1 MYKILVVDDEELIRK
16 GLISRL
22 DYNGFKFEKII
33 EASNGREALELI
45 EKNQPHIVITDVR
58 MPQVDGIELIRSA
71 KDVYPNIHF
80 VIISGYAEF
89 EYAEQ
94 ALNMGVSGYILK
106 PIGDKHLIET
116 LNRVIKDL
124 SNQSTIKEMSSKKE
138 VLEKY
143 YESITLE
150 QRLNEIIHNTKIETY
165 IKNEVDLAGSFQ
177 IAPNEKYVL
186 ALVNI
191 DGKTYYQSQFKYQDI
206 ELVKFA
212 IENITNEI
220 LCNCK
225 KIAVNNYKDTNQ
237 IIIILTHSEPG
248 TLKLES
254 DKFFSK
260 VINAIEKYLN
270 FSVTAGISK
279 LGDSL
284 SNELYRQAN
293 EALQQRVIHGNGEI
307 YRFEDIGCAAKFA
320 IPKNE
325 LGLLEKYIERCDVGN
340 IEIIMKSIFS
350 NRSLQR
356 PSVAYIRF
364 IWTEIMKILIKVGD
378 EMNNNPMNNFDISL
392 FDVEVLNKF
401 DTLEEIISYTYTL
414 IIDFLKL
421 EKVVDIN
428 CKNKV
433 KMSIQYIEQHYQE
446 DITVNDLAYMYAIS
460 PNYFSTVFK
469 KETNKTVV
477 KYITEVRV
485 KNACKLLLD
494 TKASVVDIS
503 NKVGYQDTQYFFRVF
518 KKITGKTPLEFRKDK
533 IFS

>member
-1 MYKILVVDDEELIRK
+1 MYKILIADDEELIRK
-16 GLISRL
+16 GLISRI
-22 DYNGFKFEKII
+22 DDNGFQFEKII

-45 EKNQPHIVITDVR
+45 EINKPHIVITDVR
-58 MPQVDGIELIRSA
+58 MPQIDGIELIRRA
-71 KDVYPNIHF
+71 KEAHPDIRF
-80 VIISGYAEF
+80 IIISGYAEF

-106 PIGDKHLIET
+106 PIGDKQLVES
-116 LNRVIKDL
+116 LNRILKDL
-124 SNQSTIKEMSSKKE
+124 NNQSTIREISSKKE
-138 VLEKY
+138 ILERY
-143 YESITLE
+143 CENITLE
-150 QRLNEIIHNTKIETY
+150 QKLNEIIHNSKIETG
-165 IKNEVDLAGSFQ
+165 IKSEDDLSDFFQ
-177 IAPNEKYVL
+177 IDSNTRYVL
-186 ALVNI
+186 ALINI

-212 IENITNEI
+212 IINITNEI
-220 LCNCK
+220 RCNCK
-225 KIAVNNYKDTNQ
+225 RIVVNNYKDANQ
-237 IIIILTHSEPG
+237 IVVILMHSEPIAI
-248 TLKLES
+248 KLES

-260 VINAIEKYLN
+260 VLNGIEEYLC
-270 FSVTAGISK
+270 FSVTIGVSK
-279 LGDSL
+279 SGNSL
-284 SNELYRQAN
+284 SNGLYRQAN
-293 EALQQRVIHGNGEI
+293 EALQQRVIHGGGEI
-307 YRFEDIGCAAKFA
+307 YRFEDMESSTNFTM
-320 IPKNE
+320 PKNE
-325 LGLLEKYIERCDVGN
+325 LGLLEKYVERCDVGN
-340 IEIIMKSIFS
+340 IEIILKSIFS

-364 IWTEIMKILIKVGD
+364 IWTEIMKILIKVGN
-378 EMNNNPMNNFDISL
+378 EMNNNLINNFDINL
-392 FDVEVLNKF
+392 LDAEVLNKF
-401 DTLEEIISYTYTL
+401 DTLDEIISYTYTL

-428 CKNKV
+428 CKGKV

-460 PNYFSTVFK
+460 PNYFSTVFR

-485 KNACKLLLD
+485 RNACKLLLD